1 MLEAVA
7 GPGDD
12 FTNGRR
18 DCAFDR
24 GHWNTWAND
33 LAMKKTEDAYVRAD
47 LASLS
52 TRVAGLVA
60 THLTNSSFAAVTL
73 GKVMQK
79 AGYLLDSETANALPS
94 FRRIQP
100 GVWVVNSGAS
110 LVGYFG
116 RLELYNT
123 LAKGVGKSKVS
134 EMVRAIKLSLRA
146 GQDLFSATVTLF
158 LSGFDKLPIVNE
170 AGTISVM
177 YDPC

>member
-1 MLEAVA
+1 MQKT
-7 GPGDD
+7 DD
-12 FTNGRR
+12 T
-18 DCAFDR
+18 
-24 GHWNTWAND
+24 
-33 LAMKKTEDAYVRAD
+33 YVRAD
-47 LASLS
+47 LAPMS
-52 TRVAGLVA
+52 TKVAGLVA
-60 THLTNSSFAAVTL
+60 THSTDSSFAAVKL

-79 AGYLLDSETANALPS
+79 AGYLLDSETADALQS

-100 GVWVVNSGAS
+100 GVCVVNSGAS

-123 LAKGVGKSKVS
+123 LAKGAGKSKVS
-134 EMVRAIKLSLRA
+134 EMVRAVKLPLRA

-158 LSGFDKLPIVNE
+158 LSGFDKLPIVKE